1 MSKPTNAQRALAHV
15 QRLQEAG
22 VKGIHDSEGL
32 TAFPLEDR
40 HIHVA
45 SQHMCSIMFVCREH
59 GGAPDHHVLVVFFW
73 QFCALNAL
81 KEHTCRTMRR
91 RCRRWQSGAAD
102 LTPSWACALYC

>member
-59 GGAPDHHVLVVFFW
+59 GGAPDHHVLVDNET
-73 QFCALNAL
+73 ALSSLAVWGCRFNAFL
-81 KEHTCRTMRR
+81 GLRTLLLST
-91 RCRRWQSGAAD
+91 Q
-102 LTPSWACALYC
+102 LPLLYMCI